1 MLAAISPGFLKLLQ
15 EPAFCQLATLMP
27 DGSPQVTQV
36 WVDTDGEHILINTAQ
51 GRQKERN
58 VRRDPR
64 VGVNVVDPANAW
76 RIAMVRGRV
85 VEVTTAGAD
94 QLIDQLAK
102 KYLNEDAYPFRR
114 PEEVRV
120 TLKVLPEKV
129 NEIGLEEPA

>member
-1 MLAAISPGFLKLLQ
+1 MPATISPGFNKLLQ

-27 DGSPQVTQV
+27 DGSPQITQV
-36 WVDTDGEHILINTAQ
+36 WVDTDAEHILVNTAE

-64 VGVNVVDPANAW
+64 VAVNVVDPKNAW

-85 VEVTTAGAD
+85 VDLTTAGAD
-94 QLIDQLAK
+94 QLIDELAN
-102 KYLNEDAYPFRR
+102 KYLDTDTYPFRR

-120 TLKVLPEKV
+120 ILKILPEKI
-129 NEIGLEEPA
+129 NEIGLEEAA

>member
-1 MLAAISPGFLKLLQ
+1 MPAAISPGFRKLLR
-15 EPAFCQLATLMP
+15 EPAYCQLATVMP

-36 WVDTDGEHILINTAQ
+36 WVDTDGEHILINTAE

-64 VGVNVVDPANAW
+64 VAVNVVDPANAW

-85 VEVTTAGAD
+85 VDVTTAGAD

-102 KYLNEDAYPFRR
+102 KYLNEDTYPFRR
-114 PEEVRV
+114 PEEVRI
-120 TLKVLPEKV
+120 TLKILPEKI
-129 NEIGLEEPA
+129 NEMGLEEAA